1 MLRSSIKQR
10 GGGGHRVPLSKLKN
24 RERYEGKGGERG
36 GKRCPCIPTRTRRPR
51 RGAKKTER
59 EKGMAA
65 ELIKREDISMEICSG
80 DEEIR
85 EGGS

>member
-1 MLRSSIKQR
+1 M
-10 GGGGHRVPLSKLKN
+10 PLSKLKK

-36 GKRCPCIPTRTRRPR
+36 GKRCPCISTRTRRPR

-59 EKGMAA
+59 KKGMAE

-80 DEEIR
+80 DEEIPRRWQLKNEKNR
-85 EGGS
+85 EETERDR